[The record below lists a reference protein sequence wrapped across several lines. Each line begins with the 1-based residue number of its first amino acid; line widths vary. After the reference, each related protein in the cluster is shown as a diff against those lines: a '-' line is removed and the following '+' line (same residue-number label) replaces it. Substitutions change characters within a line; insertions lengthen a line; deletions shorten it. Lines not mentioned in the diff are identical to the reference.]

1 MSKIPVLRRQTSI
14 KASLG
19 YMRPCLKHRIREWW
33 YMSVIEATETK
44 RQENCEFEVSQHGL
58 HRETDSKLNESIQA
72 RLLSPVYA

>member
-1 MSKIPVLRRQTSI
+1 MLASVPIKTVKIYTT
-14 KASLG
+14 
-19 YMRPCLKHRIREWW
+19 WW